1 MEFFSMLHD
10 SLDGRG
16 LGGEQIHVYV
26 WLSPFSVHL
35 KLTTLLIGYAC
46 MHTKSL
52 QFSSVA
58 QSCPTLCAPLL
69 FWFCLLWLNDFYPF
83 LSHSSSLIFGIDWAK
98 EISSALIAHVTKLFS
113 QLPEN
118 NFSFTLGPTSVFCYI
133 FSSEVADTK
142 CFWVAAHRSCFYLML
157 LDFCSHCSK
166 WLKTFGPPYLSCRNS
181 PQTLS
186 TKSAALN
193 YCWGSELL

>member
-1 MEFFSMLHD
+1 MIFISILDLHGSFLPNNLEPIQTMLKAWFILLENFIRKIYCWFGLQKAGLR
-10 SLDGRG
+10 SLYN
-16 LGGEQIHVYV
+16 V
-26 WLSPFSVHL
+26 LSS
-35 KLTTLLIGYAC
+35 T
-46 MHTKSL
+46 
-52 QFSSVA
+52 
-58 QSCPTLCAPLL
+58 

-157 LDFCSHCSK
+157 LDFCSRCSK

>member
-1 MEFFSMLHD
+1 MIFISILDLHGSFLPNNLEPIQTMLKAWFILLENFIRKIYCWFGLQKAGLR
-10 SLDGRG
+10 SLYN
-16 LGGEQIHVYV
+16 V
-26 WLSPFSVHL
+26 LSS
-35 KLTTLLIGYAC
+35 T
-46 MHTKSL
+46 
-52 QFSSVA
+52 
-58 QSCPTLCAPLL
+58 